1 MFPFSSLS
9 QPLRTL
15 LHNLS
20 NLRPPHTHSLTSYLI
35 DQMIAT
41 REVLYSSS
49 TIKPINLP
57 HNIFSYKNI
66 QNVPNSYQ
74 SHNLLV
80 SKLCTLPFLPFCI
93 INLWISI
100 RLVLN
105 QDNFALPLPQPPHC
119 SVQDSWCQIIAEH
132 AAMFKEIFG
141 CHKWKRLLPCS
152 GLTSRILLNN
162 LQ

>member
-93 INLWISI
+93 INSWISI

-119 SVQDSWCQIIAEH
+119 SVRIVGA
-132 AAMFKEIFG
+132 
-141 CHKWKRLLPCS
+141 RLLLNMRQCS
-152 GLTSRILLNN
+152 KRFLDAISGRGYYHVVG
-162 LQ
+162 